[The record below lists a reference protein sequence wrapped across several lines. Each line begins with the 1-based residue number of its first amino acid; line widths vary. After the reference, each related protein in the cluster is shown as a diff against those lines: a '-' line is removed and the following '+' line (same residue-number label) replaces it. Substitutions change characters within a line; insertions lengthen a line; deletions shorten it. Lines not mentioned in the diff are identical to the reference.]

1 VVSVNGNTITL
12 DTASDISF
20 AADTGNPAKP
30 LDPYASLVPD
40 FGGGIIKLKENP
52 GRSIDVGGDNDT
64 PLFFMNRITIENLDL
79 QNVSKGIL
87 SDSASLGCTF
97 NNVRYGGSIYG
108 NCWQHTKF
116 SNCEINCPSAI
127 GGELSETSMNV
138 LVANCT
144 FNHSSRPGSDLKSL
158 GFSLQEFARKIKFSN
173 CIFNVGE
180 IDDTG
185 TLVTTNAC
193 QDVVFDSC
201 VWNSPYNSSLLD
213 STVAVQ
219 QFTGGGGPFV
229 ITNSTTMSSTKT
241 FAFPRTNNII
251 QNSTFN
257 IARIGRAYY
266 SSFNDSNDRGN
277 GLKNCQ
283 FNVDNC
289 VQTNALVIGGDQ
301 AVVME
306 NNRFNV
312 GTKNVTFSSTS
323 ANNTFTDNYISG
335 GFQDETGSAKYSLS
349 NNCYGNTSD
358 KWNALG
364 ALYNKIY
371 ANTIFCGSNA
381 TTEVYSAAIGDALFV
396 ADALNITAFGSIQNT
411 GGDVTMRVYAEKD
424 DASEIE
430 LISVVIPAGNAGEFS
445 LIGTSY
451 TLSSVFTK
459 IFYNLEYGGN
469 ITQETDNVAMALS
482 DSYTIKGT
490 ITCGTSVTCQFTNM
504 SIKPSNPIYRI

>member
-1 VVSVNGNTITL
+1 
-12 DTASDISF
+12 
-20 AADTGNPAKP
+20 
-30 LDPYASLVPD
+30 
-40 FGGGIIKLKENP
+40 
-52 GRSIDVGGDNDT
+52 
-64 PLFFMNRITIENLDL
+64 
-79 QNVSKGIL
+79 
-87 SDSASLGCTF
+87 
-97 NNVRYGGSIYG
+97 
-108 NCWQHTKF
+108 
-116 SNCEINCPSAI
+116 
-127 GGELSETSMNV
+127 
-138 LVANCT
+138 
-144 FNHSSRPGSDLKSL
+144 
-158 GFSLQEFARKIKFSN
+158 
-173 CIFNVGE
+173 
-180 IDDTG
+180 
-185 TLVTTNAC
+185 
-193 QDVVFDSC
+193 
-201 VWNSPYNSSLLD
+201 
-213 STVAVQ
+213 
-219 QFTGGGGPFV
+219 
-229 ITNSTTMSSTKT
+229 MSSTKT